1 MKVVLAGY
9 NLDREVIEELKRH
22 SPPCQDV
29 TPETLSASYARISR
43 DPRPADE
50 LRAEARREVVRARR
64 SNQAIIFKM
73 GHHSVAEHAVFN
85 FDIIGA
91 SRLALEEIEKFRLCS
106 YTEKSQRYITLG
118 DDFVIPEEVK
128 KAGLEEL
135 FLRTIRSQNAL
146 YHDLYRR
153 LRPHVFATHQDLAR
167 NPRNHS
173 VLEGWAKED
182 ARYTVSLATEGQV
195 GLTLNARNLELM
207 IRRFAAVRLAEI
219 IEINARIS
227 ALAKEVAPS
236 IILFTDA
243 TEYDAGTSGALADA
257 ARSLSWEDQAA
268 REPVDSGRRVAS
280 SKGSVLSQSAGEET
294 VRLVDFT
301 PGGDDRILAAL
312 LHSAT
317 QQPYEKCLAQARR
330 LTESQKREFIQTVFQ
345 RMEFYDFPPREFEY
359 AELTFAL
366 IVSAACFA
374 QLKRHRMA
382 TLTGQSYDPALGV
395 TVPPSLK
402 DVGARNDFLA
412 VIDRTNDAFA
422 VLRRKIGE
430 PAAYVLT
437 NSHRRR
443 VLLKVNV
450 RELYHVS
457 RLRQDPTAQ
466 WDIRDVVTRMASLAQ
481 EAVPLAGQ
489 ILGGK
494 DEYPKLYRGIFG
506 RFPKFSPPGYLK

>member
-9 NLDREVIEELKRH
+9 NIDREVIDELKRTS
-22 SPPCQDV
+22 SPRQDV

-50 LRAEARREVVRARR
+50 LRAAARREVERARR
-64 SNQAIIFKM
+64 SNQTIIFKM

-153 LRPHVFATHQDLAR
+153 LLPHVMAKHSDISR
-167 NPRNHS
+167 DPGNHS

-182 ARYTVSLATEGQV
+182 ARYAVSLATEGQV

-207 IRRFAAVRLAEI
+207 IRRFAAAGLAEI
-219 IEINARIS
+219 IDIKNRIL
-227 ALAKEVAPS
+227 ALAREVAPS
-236 IILFTDA
+236 IILFAEA
-243 TEYDAGTSGALADA
+243 TEHDTETSAALAAA
-257 ARSLSWEDQAA
+257 ARSFSWEGQAA
-268 REPVDSGRRVAS
+268 SPKEN
-280 SKGSVLSQSAGEET
+280 VLPDAAGEET
-294 VRLVDFT
+294 VRLVDFS
-301 PGGDDRILAAL
+301 PDGDDRILAAL
-312 LHSAT
+312 LHSST
-317 QQPYEKCLAQARR
+317 GRPYEKCLAQARG
-330 LTESQKREFIQTVFQ
+330 LTESQKRDFLQTAFE

-359 AELTFAL
+359 ADLTFAL
-366 IVSAACFA
+366 VVSASCFA

-382 TLTGQSYDPALGV
+382 TLTRQSYDPALGV
-395 TVPPSLK
+395 TVPPSF
-402 DVGARNDFLA
+402 DEVGAGSEFLA

-422 VLRRKIGE
+422 VLSRRIGE
-430 PAAYVLT
+430 AAAYVLT

-450 RELYHVS
+450 RELYHIS

-466 WDIRDVVTRMASLAQ
+466 WDIRNVVARMSSLAK
-481 EAVPLAGQ
+481 EAVPIAGLL
-489 ILGGK
+489 LGGK
-494 DEYPKLYRGIFG
+494 DEYPELYRSVFG
-506 RFPKFSPPGYLK
+506 RFPKFSPPRYLK